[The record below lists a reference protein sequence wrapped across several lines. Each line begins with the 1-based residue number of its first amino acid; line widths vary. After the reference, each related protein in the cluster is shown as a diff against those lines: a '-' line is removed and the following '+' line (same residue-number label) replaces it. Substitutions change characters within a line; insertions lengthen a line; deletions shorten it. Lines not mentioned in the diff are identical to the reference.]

1 MENDNLKNESNVL
14 YTLLAA
20 VNSVVG
26 KTVRVIKEDK
36 LDDACNIA
44 DELRWHIGD
53 KFQVCK
59 VEILPWGCF
68 LYNKEGQNLN
78 VKRAELVV

>member
-1 MENDNLKNESNVL
+1 M
-14 YTLLAA
+14 
-20 VNSVVG
+20 
-26 KTVRVIKEDK
+26 
-36 LDDACNIA
+36 DDACNIA

-53 KFQVCK
+53 EFKVCK
-59 VEILPWGCF
+59 IEILPWGCF

>member
-26 KTVRVIKEDK
+26 KKVRVVKEDK

-44 DELRWHIGD
+44 DNLRWHIGD
-53 KFQVCK
+53 EFIVYKI
-59 VEILPWGCF
+59 EILPWGCF
-68 LYNKEGQNLN
+68 LHNKEGQNLN
-78 VKRAELVV
+78 VKRAELVA

>member
-1 MENDNLKNESNVL
+1 MENNNLKNESNVL

-26 KTVRVIKEDK
+26 KNVRVIKDDK
-36 LDDACNIA
+36 MDDAFGIA
-44 DELRWHIGD
+44 DNLRWHIGD
-53 KFQVCK
+53 EFKVCK

-68 LYNKEGQNLN
+68 LHNNEGQNLN
-78 VKRAELVV
+78 IKRAELVV

>member
-26 KTVRVIKEDK
+26 KKVRVIKDDK
-36 LDDACNIA
+36 MDDAFNIA
-44 DELRWHIGD
+44 DNLRWHIGD
-53 KFQVCK
+53 EFEVCK
-59 VEILPWGCF
+59 IELLPWGCF
-68 LYNKEGQNLN
+68 LHNKEGQNLN